1 MVAPSTKAGYKRWL
15 GCGLWGGWFVFGGKK
30 KKALRR
36 NLPEFG
42 DGDEGDWRP
51 GSVTQ
56 TFYLVVQSKMHPAS
70 VRRTGVRAQGQ
81 RPAESDTQDRTA
93 CLQVQ
98 LIPPI
103 L

>member
-1 MVAPSTKAGYKRWL
+1 MWTLGWL
-15 GCGLWGGWFVFGGKK
+15 VCIWGKK